1 MVDLYMLFSD
11 SRVRCWPEVL
21 LWFAMSDSVQLQLQ
35 VQLPFDF
42 RMSIAQS
49 VIEQAEQAGAS
60 YLREI
65 WSEKICFWARCGTIA

>member
-1 MVDLYMLFSD
+1 MSNLRLPQNGGSIHAIF
-11 SRVRCWPEVL
+11 RLTRAL
-21 LWFAMSDSVQLQLQ
+21 LARSLAMSDSVQLQLQ

-60 YLREI
+60 YLPEI
-65 WSEKICFWARCGTIA
+65 WSEKICF